1 MEPRAKRQRISG
13 GTGPRERRKWEQQ
26 REDLLF
32 RYYEFSFYDTCCSL
46 VLYDIAWKLS
56 KDGPQVL
63 WWGIVGLTDQ
73 MLHQRVGKE
82 KYVSEVQQ
90 LQHHVAR
97 HNRFRFGR
105 KECVCVCVYCYVQ
118 RYRDSDSANGG
129 ANGGA
134 PEHGLRLSFSNEL
147 RLCLHRH
154 WTFFDSMSSSDYTTC
169 RFRLWTQRGRDR
181 MLECLAD
188 MGLPITESQQKF
200 SAMDF
205 QLREKVPSLFQ
216 KLSNKYGLSELTYGS
231 FHAAYGYRAKLSA
244 ADMAISCAALIESVR
259 ASADSDR
266 APSAAPAPDPSLSPH
281 NFLIAQDALSRD
293 NMHLVLQGIEK
304 AKTTQSLIRTQ
315 VPTDCN

>member
-1 MEPRAKRQRISG
+1 M
-13 GTGPRERRKWEQQ
+13 
-26 REDLLF
+26 
-32 RYYEFSFYDTCCSL
+32 
-46 VLYDIAWKLS
+46 
-56 KDGPQVL
+56 
-63 WWGIVGLTDQ
+63 
-73 MLHQRVGKE
+73 
-82 KYVSEVQQ
+82 
-90 LQHHVAR
+90 
-97 HNRFRFGR
+97 
-105 KECVCVCVYCYVQ
+105 CVCGVITYVQ
-118 RYRDSDSANGG
+118 HCRDSSENGG

-205 QLREKVPSLFQ
+205 QLREKVPSLFE
-216 KLSNKYGLSELTYGS
+216 KLSNKYGLPELTYGS

-244 ADMAISCAALIESVR
+244 ADMAIACAALIESAR
-259 ASADSDR
+259 SSADTNR
-266 APSAAPAPDPSLSPH
+266 APSGTPDPDLPPN

-293 NMHLVLQGIEK
+293 NMHLVLQGIEE

-315 VPTDCN
+315 VRSDRQFIGKYTVIAKTDITRYLFVTKSGNETPIITTSLNTSCDLMSSSLD